1 MALLDFSRIGNLSA
15 SDAAAQAEEL
25 AASDNPFAG
34 KSLQQR
40 KNEKNKVLLQAIP
53 NVTLPLL

>member
-1 MALLDFSRIGNLSA
+1 MALSDLSRIGNLSA

-34 KSLQQR
+34 KYLQYL
-40 KNEKNKVLLQAIP
+40 KNEKNNVLQAIL
-53 NVTLPLL
+53 NDTLP